1 MTRRS
6 LNHWLLLA
14 TVAGAACTLDAT
26 GCGGSS
32 GGTLGSGDDGGSPDA
47 TTGTTDS
54 GGGGT
59 DSEATDSG
67 GRGTDSEAT
76 DSGGGGADSE
86 AADTGGGGGNGD
98 SAVSDSGNDSA
109 TGGGDSSTDAGT
121 KADAADGSTCTPV
134 TGTHPTYIVDP
145 VEGSDTTGT
154 GNTSVSASCAF
165 QTITHAL
172 QVIGNAPAGTT
183 IDIVNS
189 AASGGVTLHGVTG
202 TPTAG
207 QEKFPITLPSNVTLA
222 TSGGP
227 VTIQVPTGANGIVLA
242 GNPSA
247 IAGRANAALT
257 IDGQSNTATGGVV
270 VESPAATLSGV
281 TIQNFG
287 AAGIS
292 VNDFGGNA
300 SALTIEAGVQSNGNG
315 TEGLSVQGT
324 STASI
329 NSTTTPIQF
338 KDNAAHGIYVRGT
351 AAVTVTGDLGAAAPG
366 TSTVIASGNAL
377 AGIWIQQT
385 AGTGARNALTGVV
398 CGTSTQGNG
407 LRIVPGSNV
416 RVRNS
421 WFLGNNES
429 GIDIENVSGA
439 VASTDISNIDL
450 GTMGSHGDNVVQAP
464 AGGSVNG
471 NAGICLAIDAGAN
484 VALPAYGNVFGGTGA
499 TAVNCATT
507 MATLRTAGNLG
518 CANHADVGGN
528 IIAFPNDGGA
538 GNTINVTQC
547 SY

>member
-6 LNHWLLLA
+6 LNHWLVLA

-26 GCGGSS
+26 GCSGSS
-32 GGTLGSGDDGGSPDA
+32 GGTLGSGDDGGNPDA

-54 GGGGT
+54 GGE

-67 GRGTDSEAT
+67 EHPDSEANDSGGGGTDSEAA
-76 DSGGGGADSE
+76 DSGGGGGS
-86 AADTGGGGGNGD
+86 GD

-109 TGGGDSSTDAGT
+109 TGGGDSGTDAGT
-121 KADAADGSTCTPV
+121 KADAADGSTCTAV
-134 TGTHPTYIVDP
+134 TGTHPTYFVDP
-145 VEGSDTTGT
+145 VQGSDTTGT
-154 GNTSVSASCAF
+154 GNTSGGASCAF

-172 QVIGNAPAGTT
+172 QVIGNAPALTT

-189 AASGGVTLHGVTG
+189 AASGAVTLHGVTG
-202 TPTAG
+202 SPAAG

-222 TSGGP
+222 TSGGA
-227 VTIQVPTGANGIVLA
+227 VNIQVPAGANGIMLA

-257 IDGQSNTATGGVV
+257 IDGQSNAAAGGVV

-300 SALTIEAGVQSNGNG
+300 SALTIDAGVQSNGNG

-329 NSTTTPIQF
+329 NSTTTPIEF
-338 KDNAAHGIYVRGT
+338 KGNAAHGIYVRGT

-385 AGTGARNALTGVV
+385 AGTGARNTLTGVV

-421 WFLGNNES
+421 WFLGNSAS
-429 GIDIENVSGA
+429 GIDIENVSGG

-464 AGGSVNG
+464 ASGSVNG
-471 NAGICLAIDAGAN
+471 SAGICLAIDAGAN
-484 VALPAYGNVFGGTGA
+484 VELPAFGNVFGGTGA
-499 TAVNCATT
+499 TTVNCATT

-518 CANHADVGGN
+518 CTNHADVGGN